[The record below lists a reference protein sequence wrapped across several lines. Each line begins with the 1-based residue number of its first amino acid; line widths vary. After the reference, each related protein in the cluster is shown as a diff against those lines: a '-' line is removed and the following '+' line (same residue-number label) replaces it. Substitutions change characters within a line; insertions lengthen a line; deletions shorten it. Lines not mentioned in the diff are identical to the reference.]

1 MSTPMYAALDIG
13 GTKIAGALVD
23 EAGSVVRRVELPT
36 PARESEARLA
46 TTLDAVIDALAVGPA
61 WSAVRGLGIASAG
74 PVDTAAGTVSPVNI
88 PAWRQFPLVES
99 VRSHHA
105 LPGRI
110 EPVLLGDAVAVAAAE
125 HWRGAAQGVDHAL
138 CMVVST
144 GVGGGYVLGGRLYP
158 GPSGNAGHIG
168 HISVDLDGP
177 PCACGGRGCLEAY
190 ASGTAIARH
199 AQRAGWAPPRGVP
212 ATAAAVAASAREGDE
227 RALAAYDRSARA
239 LAAAIAGSATLLEI
253 EVAVIGGGVAQAGDT
268 LFTPL
273 RRHLKAYA
281 TLDFA
286 RRVEVRP
293 AALAQDAGLVGAA
306 SAARRR
312 AAVAGAAS

>member
-1 MSTPMYAALDIG
+1 M
-13 GTKIAGALVD
+13 
-23 EAGSVVRRVELPT
+23 
-36 PARESEARLA
+36 
-46 TTLDAVIDALAVGPA
+46 
-61 WSAVRGLGIASAG
+61 
-74 PVDTAAGTVSPVNI
+74 
-88 PAWRQFPLVES
+88 
-99 VRSHHA
+99 
-105 LPGRI
+105 
-110 EPVLLGDAVAVAAAE
+110 
-125 HWRGAAQGVDHAL
+125 
-138 CMVVST
+138 
-144 GVGGGYVLGGRLYP
+144 
-158 GPSGNAGHIG
+158 
-168 HISVDLDGP
+168 
-177 PCACGGRGCLEAY
+177 
-190 ASGTAIARH
+190 
-199 AQRAGWAPPRGVP
+199 P

-306 SAARRR
+306 SAARRK

>member
-1 MSTPMYAALDIG
+1 MYAALDIG

-46 TTLDAVIDALAVGPA
+46 TTLDAVIDALAAEPA

-105 LPGRI
+105 LPGSI

-125 HWRGAAQGVDHAL
+125 HWHGAAQGVDHAL

-168 HISVDLDGP
+168 HISVELDGP

-199 AQRAGWAPPRGVP
+199 AQRAGWAPPRGCRP
-212 ATAAAVAASAREGDE
+212 PPPPWRRPHARGTNGPWPRTTGPPGRWRPRSRAAPRCWRSRSPSSAAASRKRVTRCSR
-227 RALAAYDRSARA
+227 RC
-239 LAAAIAGSATLLEI
+239 
-253 EVAVIGGGVAQAGDT
+253 GGT
-268 LFTPL
+268 
-273 RRHLKAYA
+273 
-281 TLDFA
+281 
-286 RRVEVRP
+286 
-293 AALAQDAGLVGAA
+293 
-306 SAARRR
+306 
-312 AAVAGAAS
+312 